1 MNEILKKLNELFK
14 DFFDDEELV
23 ITEDTVA
30 GDIAGWDS
38 LEHITLMS
46 TIEDE
51 FDVEFDLSHKL
62 ANVGEMAKEIK
73 KQLEGK

>member
-1 MNEILKKLNELFK
+1 MEKIMEQLNEVFK

-23 ITEDTVA
+23 VTADTVA
-30 GDIAGWDS
+30 SDVEGWDS

-51 FDVEFDLSHKL
+51 FGVEFDLSHKL
-62 ANVGEMAKEIK
+62 ANVGEMAAEIK
-73 KQLEGK
+73 RQLGE